1 MNPLAAAALFALLLF
16 GLVVGFWIV
25 STFNAVIALQLR
37 IDKAWANV
45 EVALKQRY
53 DQLPNLVSAVRDL
66 MTFERT
72 TLERVTE
79 LRAAFQPE
87 APVAEQAVVSEA
99 TSAAVRQL
107 FAVVERYPELRSQE
121 NVLDLQN
128 EIERLEGLIADRREL
143 YNDQVYRYDTRIAQ
157 VPTAWLAA
165 LFGWQPREFFDA
177 EAAVDERPDT
187 DLSVRPR

>member
-1 MNPLAAAALFALLLF
+1 MNPLVAAALFAILLF

-66 MTFERT
+66 MTFERA

-79 LRAAFQPE
+79 LRAAFHPK
-87 APVAEQAVVSEA
+87 APVGEQAVVSAA

-157 VPTAWLAA
+157 VPTAWLAT

-177 EAAVDERPDT
+177 EAAADERPDT
-187 DLSVRPR
+187 DLSMRPR